1 MPKKK
6 SSKPKYTRAGFD
18 KLSDKDLDALWAA
31 RVEKEL
37 SESEVIVL
45 RNAVRERKNFQPV
58 EVFVSI
64 CQRCNLPADNCACQ
78 NQ

>member
-6 SSKPKYTRAGFD
+6 TTKPKYTRKYFD
-18 KLSDKDLDALWAA
+18 TLSDTDLDALWKD

-45 RNAVRERKNFQPV
+45 RTAVRERKGFQPV

-78 NQ
+78 NT